1 MSKPKEKV
9 LYITG
14 LHGSTEKGLG
24 LFLKSEGYLH
34 GAIELNNAFTSIRF
48 TRQLEKVEQRLI
60 DYRNE
65 GGRKIIANS
74 FGAYLLLQVLCRNQ
88 SLSIFDIL
96 LISPVLG
103 AANLGALGRIPPQ
116 ANKLK
121 FDLLSGKHKHNS
133 LAIIAGSDDLVI
145 NWTLIGYMKAADE
158 EINLHF
164 CNGEGHQISPEY
176 LQKFIR
182 GWVKNE
188 IDFYSS

>member
-1 MSKPKEKV
+1 MSKEKV

-14 LHGSTEKGLG
+14 FHRSTEKGLG
-24 LFLKSEGYLH
+24 LFLKSEGYLQNV
-34 GAIELNNAFTSIRF
+34 IELNNAFTSIHF
-48 TRQLEKVEQRLI
+48 TRQLEKVEERLF
-60 DYRNE
+60 DFRNE
-65 GGRKIIANS
+65 GGKKIIANS

-103 AANLGALGRIPPQ
+103 AANLGTLGRIPPQ

-121 FDLLSGKHKHNS
+121 FDLLCGKHKHNS

-164 CNGEGHQISPEY
+164 LEGEGHQIDPHY
-176 LQKFIR
+176 LQKFINE
-182 GWVKNE
+182 WVE
-188 IDFYSS
+188 R